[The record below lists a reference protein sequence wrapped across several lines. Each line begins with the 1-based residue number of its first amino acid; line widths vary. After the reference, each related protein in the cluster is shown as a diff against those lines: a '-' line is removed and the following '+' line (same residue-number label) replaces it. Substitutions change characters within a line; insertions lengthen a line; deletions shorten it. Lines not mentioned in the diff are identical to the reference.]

1 MWRNQQKGFFFSSFA
16 SICSTAPN
24 QPTNQPTN
32 QLQSSLPGL
41 SKGRLLPNDHYEL
54 QSRRPGAPDQEP
66 EIICTIC
73 EASNKRCVRLH
84 HIFWPA
90 CVVCAYFVR
99 SNSLVQLQQGDTTR
113 RSILYLDRHDNQN
126 AAEGGIISL
135 CSLACSLA
143 SSASTCYAFGGS
155 ARSLTRL
162 SHIHALMCAM
172 QCASAYTRP
181 PTHTHTHTH
190 TLSSLWK
197 SAFICYRGLENFKD
211 LIADFCF
218 ASTERETPCQMAPEA
233 ETSTVTLR
241 VRGYLKWDKQAAE
254 RGCDGFFFIHYLLR
268 RGEKQ
273 GICWRVGGSFAAN
286 ILHLLFKRELQGRA
300 NPRVATQSKQ
310 THFTSRALEAPPP
323 LQFVT
328 LKRKKTLVV
337 LFLFL

>member
-1 MWRNQQKGFFFSSFA
+1 MTRALGAAAQTEKLPYGSHLNTTASHIPHTVDTHRCMHSRACLPLCWTLISLHVKEPTEGIFFSSFA

-90 CVVCAYFVR
+90 SVVCAYFVR
-99 SNSLVQLQQGDTTR
+99 SNSLVRLQQGDTTR

-254 RGCDGFFFIHYLLR
+254 RGCDGFFFHP
-268 RGEKQ
+268 
-273 GICWRVGGSFAAN
+273 
-286 ILHLLFKRELQGRA
+286 LF
-300 NPRVATQSKQ
+300 
-310 THFTSRALEAPPP
+310 APPWWKTGD
-323 LQFVT
+323 LLT
-328 LKRKKTLVV
+328 GWRKLCG
-337 LFLFL
+337 

>member
-24 QPTNQPTN
+24 QPTNQPTD

-90 CVVCAYFVR
+90 SVVCAYFVR
-99 SNSLVQLQQGDTTR
+99 SNSLVRLQQGDTTR

-181 PTHTHTHTH
+181 PTHTHTHA
-190 TLSSLWK
+190 LVFVK
-197 SAFICYRGLENFKD
+197 
-211 LIADFCF
+211 
-218 ASTERETPCQMAPEA
+218 ER
-233 ETSTVTLR
+233 
-241 VRGYLKWDKQAAE
+241 
-254 RGCDGFFFIHYLLR
+254 
-268 RGEKQ
+268 
-273 GICWRVGGSFAAN
+273 
-286 ILHLLFKRELQGRA
+286 LHLL
-300 NPRVATQSKQ
+300 
-310 THFTSRALEAPPP
+310 SRAWKLQRFNCWLLLRLNRKRDSLSDGARGRNEYCDVKSQRVPEVRQTGSREGMWRIFFSSTICSAVVKNRGFADGLEEA
-323 LQFVT
+323 LRLISST
-328 LKRKKTLVV
+328 C
-337 LFLFL
+337 FLRGSCHPK